1 MYPRMSLISHKWNSR
16 NLMKDTGQSILVW
29 MKVWT
34 LHGPV
39 KAEVL
44 STDALGYRL
53 KSHLPMNGYTNMVC
67 QCSSYKL
74 PALPDGNPLTFIPF
88 FDLTTL
94 FLTTPA
100 ARSSCSLE
108 THLWVCLWCLPR
120 QTKVLQ
126 PQLTNPQGWLAGE
139 PCRGRLICNCI
150 SLCERADGKSWC
162 FG

>member
-1 MYPRMSLISHKWNSR
+1 MYPRMSLISHKRNSR
-16 NLMKDTGQSILVW
+16 NLMKETGQSILVW

-53 KSHLPMNGYTNMVC
+53 RNHLAMNGYTNMVC

-88 FDLTTL
+88 FDLTML

-100 ARSSCSLE
+100 ARSTCSLE
-108 THLWVCLWCLPR
+108 THSGFASDVFPDKQR
-120 QTKVLQ
+120 SYSH
-126 PQLTNPQGWLAGE
+126 LTNPHGWWAGE
-139 PCRGRLICNCI
+139 PCRGRLICIWI